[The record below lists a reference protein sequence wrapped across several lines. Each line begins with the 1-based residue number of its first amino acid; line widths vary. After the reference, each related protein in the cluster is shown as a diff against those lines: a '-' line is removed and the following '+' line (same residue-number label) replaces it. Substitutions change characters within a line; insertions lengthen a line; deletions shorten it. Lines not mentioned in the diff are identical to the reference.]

1 MDNSQQPSPSPQR
14 EQLKTLADQLPEEAI
29 KVILAFA
36 RKLVK

>member
-1 MDNSQQPSPSPQR
+1 MDRQQKHKQSPQR
-14 EQLKTLADQLPEEAI
+14 EQLKTLADQLPEDVV

>member
-1 MDNSQQPSPSPQR
+1 MDSPQQPSPQR
-14 EQLKTLADQLPEEAI
+14 EQLKVLADQLPEDVI